1 MSCAVV
7 IGQSHSAAL
16 AHALLTERKDV
27 SGISVYRLEDRKRP
41 YERDVITLDNA
52 VSLVRRLPAETR
64 VFLST
69 LGTYHNIWGLL
80 RSGPAFDFLLDPA
93 DAPDLNAEIRIPHRA
108 IASAFEL
115 KSCEALAGAKNPG
128 SRQVSCLSLERAPA
142 EAEQRF
148 HAGTF
153 HGAEEAILSRHK
165 RQRCRSGASRN
176 SRLKLW
182 LMETRATARWAAS
195 EDLNFV
201 PAPAEAFDEN
211 GFLHPQ
217 FYSDATHANAG
228 YGALVIDQI
237 SAIAEE
243 ALEAPAR
250 G

>member
-115 KSCEALAGAKNPG
+115 NLAKPSLVRKIQAVAKSRVYL
-128 SRQVSCLSLERAPA
+128 LSAPPPKQNNDFMLERFMAQKKQSYRGISVSDVGLERP
-142 EAEQRF
+142 EF
-148 HAGTF
+148 
-153 HGAEEAILSRHK
+153 
-165 RQRCRSGASRN
+165 
-176 SRLKLW
+176 RLKLW

>member
-1 MSCAVV
+1 MSRAVV

-16 AHALLTERKDV
+16 AQALLTERKEV
-27 SGISVYRLEDRKRP
+27 SGISVHRLEDRKRP
-41 YERDVITLDNA
+41 YEREVITLDDA

-80 RSGPAFDFLLDPA
+80 RSGPAFDFLLDPC
-93 DAPDLNAEIRIPHRA
+93 DAPDPNAEIQVPHRA
-108 IASAFEL
+108 IASAFDQHL
-115 KSCEALAGAKNPG
+115 AKPSLVRKIQAAAKSRVYL
-128 SRQVSCLSLERAPA
+128 LSAPPPKQNNAFMLERFMAQKKQSYRGISVGDVGLERP
-142 EAEQRF
+142 E
-148 HAGTF
+148 T
-153 HGAEEAILSRHK
+153 
-165 RQRCRSGASRN
+165 
-176 SRLKLW
+176 RLKLW

-195 EDLNFV
+195 ENLYFV
-201 PAPAEAFDEN
+201 PAPTEAFDDK

-237 SAIAEE
+237 SAITEE
-243 ALEAPAR
+243 ALEVPAR